1 MKIVLSNKLNIMFK
15 FLDEPTLLTS
25 QQWSEETIPL
35 VSISCITYNHE
46 KYIKDAIEGFLMQKT
61 TFPVEILIHDDASTD
76 DTAMIVREYELK
88 YPHLIKPIYQTE
100 NQYSKQEGVIGRLQ
114 RGRARGKY
122 YAICEGDDY
131 WIDPFKLQKQVE
143 FLEDNPEY
151 SLIWSDVDKL
161 HHTTGIIENNSLSK
175 IPIKNT
181 LNDFLVKA
189 WFVATCT
196 WVYRTEFFDDN
207 LIKYPFRESY
217 SVGDLRILLI
227 ALDHGKITKFP
238 EKNSTAVY
246 RVLDESASHFRS
258 FKKIF
263 DFQKGV
269 LQIQLDFAKYF
280 KVTNSIKFLII
291 CQYLIALF
299 KRLLVEILY
308 RIRN

>member
-1 MKIVLSNKLNIMFK
+1 
-15 FLDEPTLLTS
+15 
-25 QQWSEETIPL
+25 
-35 VSISCITYNHE
+35 
-46 KYIKDAIEGFLMQKT
+46 MQKT